1 MSHKYRI
8 SSSKH
13 PRHLFNVEA
22 LRGGAYQRVALERR
36 RRLFEKRGVIQ
47 MKFENF
53 VTVSFQI
60 TLSSNYYD
68 IYQSY
73 IFQLLVI
80 YIAAMYIYICS
91 ICILS

>member
-1 MSHKYRI
+1 
-8 SSSKH
+8 
-13 PRHLFNVEA
+13 
-22 LRGGAYQRVALERR
+22 
-36 RRLFEKRGVIQ
+36 

-91 ICILS
+91 ICILSQLLLDYGQVSNKTCIWK